1 MAPTST
7 STAARRMATARPSPE
22 SDRRTARDAPLRVVR
37 KEHAEPHRRRLA
49 TFVPVAMIIAAL
61 LVVVVGQA
69 FLAKGQIRMAGIQQ
83 QLSAEQGVH
92 RQQELLVSQ
101 LETPARIVGAATLQL
116 HMVHPD
122 HVVQLPYVSLTTPL
136 PTPTVTPAP
145 APPAISSPQ
154 TAAP

>member
-7 STAARRMATARPSPE
+7 AAARRTVTARPSPE
-22 SDRRTARDAPLRVVR
+22 ADRRTVQDAPLRVVR
-37 KEHAEPHRRRLA
+37 KEHPEPQRRRLA
-49 TFVPVAMIIAAL
+49 TFVPVAMIITAL

-101 LETPARIVGAATLQL
+101 LETPARIVGAATVQL
-116 HMVHPD
+116 HMVHPN
-122 HVVQLPYVSLTTPL
+122 HVVQLPYVALTTPL

-145 APPAISSPQ
+145 APPATSPPQ